1 VRAPESR
8 WISAMPVLFVGLW
21 STGFVTARLGMPH
34 APPIAFLVMRF
45 GLSAAGFAIWVWL
58 AGAAWPSGIRQWL
71 HLGVLGLTT
80 QAAYLICGWAAIK
93 HGMGVGTM
101 TLLVGL
107 QPLLTA
113 MWMNRQDSQAIARL
127 GGRQWAGLLLGF
139 LGLLL
144 VVSHKLGQGELGPLN
159 LGLGVAALL
168 AISFGS
174 IYQKRYVKGTDA
186 RTAMLIQLLVA
197 FLVSAPLALL
207 ETESIVWHS
216 DLFIALGWSV
226 LGLTIGAS
234 SLLFVLLQRGVATQ
248 VTSLMYLIPP
258 CAALLA
264 WALFDE
270 PIGML
275 VWLGMALSALG
286 VFWVIKRV

>member
-1 VRAPESR
+1 
-8 WISAMPVLFVGLW
+8 MPMLFVGLW

-34 APPIAFLVMRF
+34 APPIAFLFMRF

-58 AGAAWPSGIRQWL
+58 ADATWPSGIRQWL
-71 HLGVLGLTT
+71 HLCVLGLTT

-113 MWMNRQDSQAIARL
+113 MWMDRQNSQTIARL

-144 VVSHKLGQGELGPLN
+144 VVSHKLGKGELGPLN

-174 IYQKRYVKGTDA
+174 IYQKRYVKSADA

-207 ETESIVWHS
+207 ETESIIWHR

-270 PIGML
+270 PIGTL
-275 VWLGMALSALG
+275 VWLGMGLSALG
-286 VFWVIKRV
+286 VFWVVKRV

>member
-1 VRAPESR
+1 
-8 WISAMPVLFVGLW
+8 MPMLFVGLW

-58 AGAAWPSGIRQWL
+58 ARAAFPSSIRQWL

-113 MWMNRQDSQAIARL
+113 LWMDRQNSQVIARL

-174 IYQKRYVKGTDA
+174 IYQKRYVKGADA

-207 ETESIVWHS
+207 ETESIVWHR
-216 DLFIALGWSV
+216 DLLIALGWSV

-275 VWLGMALSALG
+275 VRLGMALSALG
-286 VFWVIKRV
+286 VFWVVKRV

>member
-1 VRAPESR
+1 
-8 WISAMPVLFVGLW
+8 MPMLFVGLW

-58 AGAAWPSGIRQWL
+58 ARAAFPSSIRQWL

-113 MWMNRQDSQAIARL
+113 MWMDRQNSQVIARL

-168 AISFGS
+168 AIGVKEIVIKRGAQGATYVDRNQQLEAEPLPVKEIDPTGAGDCFGATF
-174 IYQKRYVKGTDA
+174 VA
-186 RTAMLIQLLVA
+186 CRT
-197 FLVSAPLALL
+197 
-207 ETESIVWHS
+207 
-216 DLFIALGWSV
+216 
-226 LGLTIGAS
+226 LGLPPIDSLRFANAAGARAVTQRGPMEGAS
-234 SLLFVLLQRGVATQ
+234 SFKQLRETL
-248 VTSLMYLIPP
+248 
-258 CAALLA
+258 AL
-264 WALFDE
+264 
-270 PIGML
+270 
-275 VWLGMALSALG
+275 
-286 VFWVIKRV
+286 RH

>member
-1 VRAPESR
+1 
-8 WISAMPVLFVGLW
+8 MPMLFVGLW

-58 AGAAWPSGIRQWL
+58 ARAAFPSSIRQWL
-71 HLGVLGLTT
+71 H
-80 QAAYLICGWAAIK
+80 WAAIK

-113 MWMNRQDSQAIARL
+113 MWMDRQNSQVIARL

-174 IYQKRYVKGTDA
+174 IYQKRYVKGADA

-207 ETESIVWHS
+207 ETESIVWHR

-286 VFWVIKRV
+286 VFWVVKRV